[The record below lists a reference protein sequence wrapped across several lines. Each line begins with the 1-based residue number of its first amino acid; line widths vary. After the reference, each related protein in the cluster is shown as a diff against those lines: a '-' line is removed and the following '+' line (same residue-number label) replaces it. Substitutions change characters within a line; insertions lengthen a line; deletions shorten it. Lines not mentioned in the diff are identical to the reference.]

1 MLRTMR
7 TDDLDYVVKIW
18 LESNIQAHSFIE
30 SDYWK
35 ENKEEVRKMLP
46 HSLIQVA
53 EIDGNIV
60 GFIGMNE
67 TRIEGLFVSSDFQSR
82 GIGHSLIEWAKT
94 GNEELTL
101 SVYQKNQRALQFYLK
116 EGFVIGELLM
126 DQKTGEIELL
136 MQWKR
141 M

>member
-116 EGFVIGELLM
+116 EGFVIGERLM

>member
-1 MLRTMR
+1 MLRKMK
-7 TDDLDYVVKIW
+7 TDDLDPVVQIW
-18 LESNIQAHSFIE
+18 LESNRQAHSFIE
-30 SDYWK
+30 ADYWEK
-35 ENKEEVRKMLP
+35 NKEEVRKMLP
-46 HSLIQVA
+46 YSLIQIA
-53 EIDGNIV
+53 EIEGNIV

-67 TRIEGLFVSSDFQSR
+67 NKIVGLFVNCNFQSR
-82 GIGHSLIEWAKT
+82 GIGYSLIEWAKT

-116 EGFVIGELLM
+116 EGFVIGERLM

>member
-18 LESNIQAHSFIE
+18 LESTIQAHSFIE

-53 EIDGNIV
+53 EIDGHIV

-116 EGFVIGELLM
+116 EGFVIGERLM

>member
-116 EGFVIGELLM
+116 EGFVIGERLM

-136 MQWKR
+136 MQWKS

>member
-1 MLRTMR
+1 MLRKMK
-7 TDDLDYVVKIW
+7 TDDLDPVIQIW
-18 LESNIQAHSFIE
+18 LESNRQAHSFIE
-30 SDYWK
+30 TDYWEK
-35 ENKEEVRKMLP
+35 NKEEVRKMLP

-53 EIDGNIV
+53 EIEGNIV

-67 TRIEGLFVSSDFQSR
+67 TKIEGLFVNYNFQSR

-94 GNEELTL
+94 RNEVLTL
-101 SVYQKNQRALQFYLK
+101 NVYQKNQRALRFYLK
-116 EGFVIGELLM
+116 EGFVIGERLM

>member
-35 ENKEEVRKMLP
+35 ENKEKVRKMLP

-53 EIDGNIV
+53 EIDGHIV

-116 EGFVIGELLM
+116 EGFVIGERLM

>member
-53 EIDGNIV
+53 EIDGHIV

-82 GIGHSLIEWAKT
+82 GIGHSFIEWAKT

-116 EGFVIGELLM
+116 EGFVIGERLM

>member
-18 LESNIQAHSFIE
+18 LESNIQAHSFIK

-116 EGFVIGELLM
+116 EGFVIGERLM

>member
-35 ENKEEVRKMLP
+35 DNKEEVRKMLP

-116 EGFVIGELLM
+116 EGFVIGERLM

>member
-30 SDYWK
+30 SEYWK

-116 EGFVIGELLM
+116 EGFVIGERLM

>member
-46 HSLIQVA
+46 HSLIEVA

-116 EGFVIGELLM
+116 EGFVIGERLM

>member
-53 EIDGNIV
+53 EIDGHIV

-67 TRIEGLFVSSDFQSR
+67 TKIEGLFVNCNFQSR

-116 EGFVIGELLM
+116 EGFVIGERLM

>member
-1 MLRTMR
+1 
-7 TDDLDYVVKIW
+7 
-18 LESNIQAHSFIE
+18 
-30 SDYWK
+30 
-35 ENKEEVRKMLP
+35 MLP

-116 EGFVIGELLM
+116 EGFVIGERLM